1 MSNNALALDDDQVVQ
16 FIAEP
21 VDEAPEGPI
30 DPWRILIVDDE
41 PDVHEATL
49 LALRD
54 LMIEGRPLAF
64 LRAYSAQEARTILAR
79 GPEVAVVLLDVVME
93 SEDAGLRLVHWIRR
107 DLDNPLIRIILRTG
121 QPGHAPEIETIRS
134 FDISD
139 YRTKSELTRARLI
152 TSLTVAIRSY
162 AQLRQIELGRRGLEL
177 IIAASTDLIQRRA
190 LPQFAEGVITQVCAL
205 LDMAPEGLI
214 CATSTKSPSGEAGP
228 VVIAA
233 LGRYRAMLQRP
244 LTELPEAPVREAL
257 HRCLRERRHRFDPG
271 ICLYFESG
279 EAQGL
284 AAYLPRVGEPSRLDR
299 HLLEV
304 FCANISVGFE
314 NVLLHDRLF
323 QLAYY
328 DPLTGLPNRHHFIQ
342 LLEARGGEPDMALA
356 LLDLDDFAHIAT
368 TLDHHFGDEVLKAVA
383 ERLAQTFGP
392 EVVLARVA
400 GDAFGLFGPGD
411 LITPERIQQV
421 FGEPLRVRDETLR
434 LSATS
439 SLMALNGQPAKG
451 GDLLKDAGIA
461 LKQGKRLARGKTS
474 HFSETLGQ
482 AARKRMRMLSD
493 LRAAFSSER
502 LSLVFQPLVELSTG
516 RVTGTEALLRWE
528 IEPGHWVPPDQFIPL
543 AEQSGLIV
551 PLGEWVLRTACR
563 ELRRLSE
570 RGHAGLR
577 MAINVSHAQFRE
589 PGFVP
594 MLKHILTETQVTAS
608 QIELELTE
616 SLAIEHVEGLNAK
629 LAEIRGLGIRVAV
642 DDFGTGYSSLSVLRQ
657 LQIDRLK
664 IDRSFISEPAATPTQ
679 GGILP
684 LIVAL
689 GQQCNLTLIAEG
701 IETEAQRQHLLSLGC
716 QEGQGFLFARPMPI
730 ERLEDWL
737 AAAVSNQ
744 DQPV

>member
-1 MSNNALALDDDQVVQ
+1 
-16 FIAEP
+16 
-21 VDEAPEGPI
+21 
-30 DPWRILIVDDE
+30 
-41 PDVHEATL
+41 
-49 LALRD
+49 
-54 LMIEGRPLAF
+54 
-64 LRAYSAQEARTILAR
+64 
-79 GPEVAVVLLDVVME
+79 
-93 SEDAGLRLVHWIRR
+93 
-107 DLDNPLIRIILRTG
+107 
-121 QPGHAPEIETIRS
+121 
-134 FDISD
+134 
-139 YRTKSELTRARLI
+139 
-152 TSLTVAIRSY
+152 
-162 AQLRQIELGRRGLEL
+162 
-177 IIAASTDLIQRRA
+177 
-190 LPQFAEGVITQVCAL
+190 
-205 LDMAPEGLI
+205 
-214 CATSTKSPSGEAGP
+214 
-228 VVIAA
+228 
-233 LGRYRAMLQRP
+233 
-244 LTELPEAPVREAL
+244 
-257 HRCLRERRHRFDPG
+257 
-271 ICLYFESG
+271 
-279 EAQGL
+279 
-284 AAYLPRVGEPSRLDR
+284 
-299 HLLEV
+299 
-304 FCANISVGFE
+304 
-314 NVLLHDRLF
+314 
-323 QLAYY
+323 
-328 DPLTGLPNRHHFIQ
+328 
-342 LLEARGGEPDMALA
+342 
-356 LLDLDDFAHIAT
+356 
-368 TLDHHFGDEVLKAVA
+368 
-383 ERLAQTFGP
+383 
-392 EVVLARVA
+392 
-400 GDAFGLFGPGD
+400 
-411 LITPERIQQV
+411 
-421 FGEPLRVRDETLR
+421 
-434 LSATS
+434 
-439 SLMALNGQPAKG
+439 
-451 GDLLKDAGIA
+451 
-461 LKQGKRLARGKTS
+461 
-474 HFSETLGQ
+474 
-482 AARKRMRMLSD
+482 MRMLSD
-493 LRAAFSSER
+493 MRAAFSSER
-502 LSLVFQPLVELSTG
+502 LSLVYQPLVELSTG